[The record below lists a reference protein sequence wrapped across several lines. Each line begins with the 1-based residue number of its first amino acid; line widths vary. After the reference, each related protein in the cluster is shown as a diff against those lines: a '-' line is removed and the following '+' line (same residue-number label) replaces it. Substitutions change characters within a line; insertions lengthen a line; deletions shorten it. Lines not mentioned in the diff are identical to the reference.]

1 MALGGVPLTGTLGL
15 AAPHHAPQYGSFAEE
30 FQLLQFTH
38 ELGKALPVAL
48 QGRGDS
54 RGWFSRHIDQTS
66 GRDIFLQQY
75 YCRNM
80 SNAIHPASPA
90 LAEFTLLE
98 SWLASAPA
106 TQLPLY
112 AVESAQHARGREVQ
126 RLLLQAHL
134 DQRGH
139 GDVGPALAVLGPDG
153 VTQHYTHRR
162 LSARTITTIFG
173 PVQIER
179 LGYSQPGSHSVY
191 PLDQALARPAR
202 SFSYELQ
209 RRLVK
214 AAVLNPFQESVT
226 TIAEF
231 TGVTVPKR
239 SAEEIVR
246 DAAQDFDAFYQQ
258 RLPDPDSGPILV
270 AAIDCKGIPM
280 VKPENNA
287 PRAPR
292 LTKGQKANRKRM
304 ATVAAVFTR
313 QPWVRTPAQ
322 VIESLF
328 RSRSKEESAGLPTPP
343 RPEHK
348 RVWASLTK
356 GKAALIDEVSAEM
369 QRRDPASTKT
379 RLALT
384 DGERALQTL
393 VDQKLGVTLILDFI
407 HVLEKL
413 WKAAFVFHREGSLEA
428 ELWVLERAL
437 RVLSGEV
444 SQVVK
449 GLRQS
454 VTKRQLSGAKRSTL
468 LGVASYLYR
477 NRQRMRY
484 DQYLANGWPIASGA
498 VEGACKNL
506 IKDRM
511 ERSGMRWTETMAE
524 AVVKLRAV
532 YLSGDFDNYWLFHIL
547 QEQNR
552 LHANSSAVVPK

>member
-1 MALGGVPLTGTLGL
+1 M
-15 AAPHHAPQYGSFAEE
+15 
-30 FQLLQFTH
+30 
-38 ELGKALPVAL
+38 
-48 QGRGDS
+48 
-54 RGWFSRHIDQTS
+54 
-66 GRDIFLQQY
+66 
-75 YCRNM
+75 N
-80 SNAIHPASPA
+80 NATRPTSPA
-90 LAEFTLLE
+90 LAEFALLE

-106 TQLPLY
+106 SQLPLY
-112 AVESAQHARGREVQ
+112 AVESEQHARGREVQ

-134 DQRGH
+134 DQRGD
-139 GDVGPALAVLGPDG
+139 GDAGPALAVTAPDG
-153 VTQHYTHRR
+153 RTQRYTHRR
-162 LSARTITTIFG
+162 LSTRTITTIFG
-173 PVQIER
+173 PVPIER
-179 LGYSQPGSHSVY
+179 LGYSQPGAPSVY
-191 PLDQALARPAR
+191 PLDQALALPAR

-214 AAVLNPFQESVT
+214 AAVLNPFQESVN
-226 TIAEF
+226 TIAEL

-239 SAEEIVR
+239 SVEEMVR
-246 DAAQDFDAFYQQ
+246 DAARDFDAFYQQ
-258 RLPDPDSGPILV
+258 RPPAPGSGPILV

-280 VKPENNA
+280 VKPDNNA
-287 PRAPR
+287 PPAPR

-313 QPWVRTPAQ
+313 QPWMRTPAQ

-328 RSRSKEESAGLPTPP
+328 RSRSKEESALLPTPP
-343 RPEHK
+343 RPENK

-356 GKAALIDEVSAEM
+356 GKAAVIDEVIAEM
-369 QRRDPASTKT
+369 QRRDPQGSKT

-384 DGERALQTL
+384 DGERALQTR

-428 ELWVLERAL
+428 ELWVLDRVL
-437 RVLSGEV
+437 RVLSGGV

-454 VTKRQLSGAKRSTL
+454 VTKRQLSGAKRATL
-468 LGVASYLYR
+468 LGVAAYLYR
-477 NRQRMRY
+477 NRHRMQY

-506 IKDRM
+506 IKDSM

-524 AVVKLRAV
+524 AVVKLRAI
-532 YLSGDFDNYWLFHIL
+532 YLSGDFDSYWLFHIQ

-552 LHANSSAVVPK
+552 LHADSRAVVPK